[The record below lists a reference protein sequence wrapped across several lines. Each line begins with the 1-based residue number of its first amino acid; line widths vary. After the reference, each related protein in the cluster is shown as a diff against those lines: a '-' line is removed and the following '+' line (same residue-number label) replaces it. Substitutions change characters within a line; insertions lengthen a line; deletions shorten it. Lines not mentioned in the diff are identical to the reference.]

1 MDIVVGYA
9 DTRIGNAA
17 LEVGIAE
24 ARLRGARL
32 HVLHAVRVGLRGE
45 QPQVIARYQAR
56 MGDIGE
62 RLVREGIEGRS
73 ELLMVQRERGDALLA
88 ELERRSAD
96 LLIIGSRQRSPV
108 GKLVLGSTV
117 QHLLLRADCP
127 VLVVRTP
134 ED

>member
-9 DTRIGNAA
+9 DTPVGNAA
-17 LEVGIAE
+17 LETGIAE

-32 HVLHAVRVGLRGE
+32 HVVHVVRVGLRSE
-45 QPQVIARYQAR
+45 EPQVIARYKTR
-56 MGDIGE
+56 MREIED
-62 RLVREGIEGRS
+62 RLAREGIDGRS
-73 ELLMVQRERGDALLA
+73 ELVMGRKERGDALLA
-88 ELERRSAD
+88 EVQRRSAD
-96 LLIIGSRQRSPV
+96 LLIIGSRRRSPV

-134 ED
+134 EG

>member
-24 ARLRGARL
+24 AKLRGARL
-32 HVLHAVRVGLRGE
+32 HVLHTVRVGLRNE
-45 QPQVIARYQAR
+45 QPRVIARYKTR
-56 MGDIGE
+56 MAEIQE
-62 RLVREGIEGRS
+62 RLEREGIEGRS
-73 ELLMVQRERGDALLA
+73 EMLMVRKERGDALLA
-88 ELERRSAD
+88 ELQELSAD
-96 LLIIGSRQRSPV
+96 MLIIGSRQRSPV

-127 VLVVRTP
+127 VMVVRSW